1 MSPAPYIHRSR
12 QFQMKQRVSDFTGQ
26 EDRVAET
33 TSIREHVWER
43 GKRKTKGKREN
54 RIRN

>member
-1 MSPAPYIHRSR
+1 
-12 QFQMKQRVSDFTGQ
+12 MKLRVRDFAGQ
-26 EDRVAET
+26 GDRAAET

-43 GKRKTKGKREN
+43 GKMKTKGKREN